1 MNSRNETDMSTSDW
15 NTSIKNGATMPFVP
29 SPKRNK
35 WREFIY
41 EFKLFFSA
49 VVDLIV
55 LLVLILSVPVVI
67 FFAISSSVKCHRQ
80 IVAVENDLR
89 SRNYEAISCG
99 SSSYIEGELLARK
112 RCDDK
117 FGVGNYVFE
126 STNFQGNV
134 WYLAKP
140 KENKQ

>member
-35 WREFIY
+35 RREFIH
-41 EFKLFFSA
+41 ELRLFFSA

-55 LLVLILSVPVVI
+55 LLVLILAVPAFM
-67 FFAISSSVKCHRQ
+67 FFAISASVKQHRQ
-80 IVAVENDLR
+80 IVTIENDLR
-89 SRNYEAISCG
+89 SRNYEEISCG
-99 SSSYIEGELLARK
+99 SSSYIEGELLARR

-117 FGVGNYVFE
+117 FGVGSYVFK
-126 STNFQGNV
+126 STNFNGNV